1 MAKKIRAW
9 FRAVRIAWNETYEK
23 RLCTIITHSAIL
35 WVWCSYILAWFG
47 RYEIAQSLSQ
57 EAVRTILG
65 VVIAYSVKSLAENV
79 SKYGYKGKQVQ
90 GTDSPTEGEDAMLP
104 ASFDGKEPGE

>member
-1 MAKKIRAW
+1 MKRIERLRAKLRSAREK
-9 FRAVRIAWNETYEK
+9 WNESYEK
-23 RLCTIITHSAIL
+23 RLCNFITRNAVL

-65 VVIAYSVKSLAENV
+65 VVIAYSVKALSENI
-79 SKYGYKGKQVQ
+79 SKYGYKGKQGPETAAQQSDGYSAGQ
-90 GTDSPTEGEDAMLP
+90 GGR
-104 ASFDGKEPGE
+104 EPGE